1 MRPDERLSAVLSE
14 MRARHDLVLELRP
27 PVDDVPDFIA
37 GYLSALADVHHALTT
52 NSEGK
57 P

>member
-14 MRARHDLVLELRP
+14 MRARHDTCLELRP
-27 PVDDVPDFIA
+27 PTDDVPDFIS
-37 GYLSALADVHHALTT
+37 GYLAALADVHHALTT
-52 NSEGK
+52 TSEGK

>member
-14 MRARHDLVLELRP
+14 MRARHDTCLELRP
-27 PVDDVPDFIA
+27 PSDDVPDFIA